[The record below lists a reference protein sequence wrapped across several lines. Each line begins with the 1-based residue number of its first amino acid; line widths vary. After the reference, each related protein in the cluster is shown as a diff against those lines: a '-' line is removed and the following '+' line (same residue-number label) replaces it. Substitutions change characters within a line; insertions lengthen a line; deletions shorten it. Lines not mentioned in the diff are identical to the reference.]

1 MNIYLGV
8 RRRKNPTGIASAAQP
23 ERRCDAIGLVRTVSP
38 LPSHHGLSTE
48 YVDTKAR
55 PKIRT
60 ADYSPDDD
68 CVLAPKV
75 IRYKRDAGHALIA
88 SWLQLYR
95 KGPRAKEIKPDS
107 PPRIWRAR
115 QPLQWHQNTE
125 ERRAGKEGAS
135 QCKTKLL
142 TYH

>member
-95 KGPRAKEIKPDS
+95 KGPRAKEIRS
-107 PPRIWRAR
+107 
-115 QPLQWHQNTE
+115 E
-125 ERRAGKEGAS
+125 EHTSELKSLMRHS
-135 QCKTKLL
+135 
-142 TYH
+142 

>member
-1 MNIYLGV
+1 MRISDWSSDVCSSDLVSRASMNIYLGV

-88 SWLQLYR
+88 SWLQR
-95 KGPRAKEIKPDS
+95 SEEQTSAKEVDRTS
-107 PPRIWRAR
+107 V
-115 QPLQWHQNTE
+115 
-125 ERRAGKEGAS
+125 G
-135 QCKTKLL
+135 
-142 TYH
+142 

>member
-1 MNIYLGV
+1 MRISDW
-8 RRRKNPTGIASAAQP
+8 SADV
-23 ERRCDAIGLVRTVSP
+23 CSSDLTVSP

-107 PPRIWRAR
+107 PHRIWRAR
-115 QPLQWHQNTE
+115 HPWQWRRSE
-125 ERRAGKEGAS
+125 ERRVGKECVS
-135 QCKTKLL
+135 TCRSRWSPYHYKTKTKTQKKTKH
-142 TYH
+142 TY